1 MTAPEGQLR
10 ASDAERE
17 RIIDVLR
24 RHTADGRLTLEEFE
38 ERVGEALA
46 ATTRDDLGPVLR
58 DLPPLPAAAPVE
70 ARATARRRIRWPSL
84 DGGRALLGAVA
95 VVVVVTLLATG
106 GWGMWWIVF
115 PLMGVFGGCGRGA
128 ASCAGGRSQH
138 GDDSRHG
145 GRVADADRRGGRVVD
160 DDREIIRV

>member
-1 MTAPEGQLR
+1 MAAPDGQLR

-17 RIIDVLR
+17 RIIEVLR

-46 ATTRDDLGPVLR
+46 ATTRDDLRPVLR
-58 DLPPLPAAAPVE
+58 DLPPLPPDAPVGTRPAAP
-70 ARATARRRIRWPSL
+70 RLRWPSL
-84 DGGRALLGAVA
+84 DAGRTLLGVIAIVA
-95 VVVVVTLLATG
+95 VVTLIASG

-115 PLMGVFGGCGRGA
+115 PLLGVFGGCRRGA
-128 ASCAGGRSQH
+128 TSCAAGRSRH
-138 GDDSRHG
+138 AADSRHS
-145 GRVADADRRGGRVVD
+145 GRVAD

>member
-1 MTAPEGQLR
+1 MAAENGRLR

-17 RIIDVLR
+17 RIIEALR

-58 DLPPLPAAAPVE
+58 DLPALPPDRADRPRVTAPRTGWATAGA
-70 ARATARRRIRWPSL
+70 ARAV
-84 DGGRALLGAVA
+84 LGAVA
-95 VVVVVTLLATG
+95 VVAVVTLLVTSG
-106 GWGMWWIVF
+106 GGMWWIVF

-128 ASCAGGRSQH
+128 RSCTSGRTRH
-138 GDDSRHG
+138 AGDDRY
-145 GRVADADRRGGRVVD
+145 RNRAPDV
-160 DDREIIRV
+160 DREFIRV